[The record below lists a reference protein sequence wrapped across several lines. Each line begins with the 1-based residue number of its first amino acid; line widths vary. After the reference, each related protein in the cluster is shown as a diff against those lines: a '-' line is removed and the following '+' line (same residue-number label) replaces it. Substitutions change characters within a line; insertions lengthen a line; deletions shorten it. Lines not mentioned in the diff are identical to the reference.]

1 MNIFTVDLKNQP
13 GELAHI
19 CEALAQ
25 RRVNIELAG
34 LTAGDHGLV
43 SFGASDESAAR
54 AALEAARVPYTMH
67 PALQVSCP
75 DRPGE
80 AATNARRLADAHVN
94 IDTLLPISI
103 CAGEVILAVCADNLD
118 EARRVLGDQVVG

>member
-13 GELAHI
+13 GELAHL

-25 RRVNIELAG
+25 RQVNIELAG
-34 LTAGDHGLV
+34 LTAGDHGFV
-43 SFGASDESAAR
+43 SFMASDEATAR
-54 AALEAARVPYTMH
+54 AALDAASVPFTAH
-67 PALQVSCP
+67 PAIQVSTP

-80 AATNARRLADAHVN
+80 AANIARRLADAHVN

-103 CAGEVILAVCADNLD
+103 CAGEVILAVCVDKPD
-118 EARRVLGDQVVG
+118 DARRVLGDQIVG

>member
-1 MNIFTVDLKNQP
+1 MNIFSVDLKNQP
-13 GELAHI
+13 GELAHL

-25 RRVNIELAG
+25 RQVNIELAG

-43 SFGASDESAAR
+43 SFTASDEAAAR
-54 AALEAARVPYTMH
+54 AALEAASVPYTMH

-80 AATNARRLADAHVN
+80 AANVARRLADAHVN

-103 CAGEVILAVCADNLD
+103 CAGEVILAVCVDKPD
-118 EARRVLGDQVVG
+118 EAQRVLGNQVVG